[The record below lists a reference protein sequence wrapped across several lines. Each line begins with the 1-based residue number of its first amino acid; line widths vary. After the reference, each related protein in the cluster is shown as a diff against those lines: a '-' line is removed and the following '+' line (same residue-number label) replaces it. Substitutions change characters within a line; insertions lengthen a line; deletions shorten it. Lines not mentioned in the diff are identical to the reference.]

1 MPAMKTAAM
10 PKVAGM
16 ARSYVPARTTR
27 QERDFSYKP
36 ERRVRERLQPR
47 YGAAT
52 KSSGQ
57 IPRRR
62 PREALTTKNSVTA
75 PIPRIEFV
83 A

>member
-36 ERRVRERLQPR
+36 GTSPGEASTALWHGHKVFRTNPPPQ
-47 YGAAT
+47 T
-52 KSSGQ
+52 K
-57 IPRRR
+57 
-62 PREALTTKNSVTA
+62 EALTTKNSVTA